1 MFPADILSA
10 GDDLRAKRYSCV
22 ELVDECFRYAEHLN
36 EDLRGYV
43 RQFPESAREAAKKA
57 DEELASGKDRGPLH
71 GIPIAAKDIIP
82 TLEGPIRAG
91 TEVQNPTWDR
101 AFDAP
106 VVARLREAGV
116 IFTGKTLTMEL
127 AVGVPD
133 PDRPGTEARNPW
145 NAARWAGGS
154 SSGGGAGLPARMFL
168 ASLGSDT
175 GGSIRVPAAYCGITG
190 LTQTFGRV
198 PKTDVIPLA
207 PSLDVVGPMTHTAA
221 DAAAML
227 QVMAGP
233 DPGDPYSAKVPVP
246 DFSERL
252 GDSIKGLRVGV
263 ARRHHLDRDSA
274 LPELADRF
282 EDAVNELAGAGA
294 ILSEVDLPHYEEA
307 FDAVLLTFFTEGL
320 AHHRRELH
328 EQWEAFAP
336 PTRQAFANALFFNA
350 GDYVL
355 AQKVRRALRRQIS
368 DLYNEVDVIIGPTA
382 ITGALE
388 LDAFSLSEYVSALC
402 TNYWNAIGNPVVSIP
417 MGFTD
422 DGMPLGLQVAGRHF
436 DEVTVLQVADAY
448 QRLTDWH
455 RRVPPM
461 VEAVAERRDTESQE
475 IAR

>member
-1 MFPADILSA
+1 MFPSDILSA
-10 GDDLRAKRYSCV
+10 GRDLRAGRYSCL
-22 ELVDECFRYAEHLN
+22 ELVDECLRYADELN
-36 EDLRGYV
+36 GTLRGYV
-43 RQFPESAREAAKKA
+43 RQFPESAREAAKQA
-57 DEELASGKDRGPLH
+57 DAELAAGKDRGPLH

-82 TLEGPIRAG
+82 TQEAPVRAG
-91 TEVQNPTWDR
+91 SEVQNPTWDR

-106 VVARLREAGV
+106 VVKRLRDAGA
-116 IFTGKTLTMEL
+116 IMMGKTLTMEL

-133 PDRPGTEARNPW
+133 LDRPGTEARNPW
-145 NAARWAGGS
+145 NADRWSGGS

-227 QVMAGP
+227 QIMAGP
-233 DPGDPYSAKVPVP
+233 DPGDPYSSKVTVP
-246 DFSERL
+246 DFSEKI
-252 GDSIKGLRVGV
+252 GKSIEGMRVGV
-263 ARRHHLDRDSA
+263 ARRHHLDRESA

-282 EDAVNELAGAGA
+282 EAAVEVFESLGAVTTEVEL
-294 ILSEVDLPHYEEA
+294 PYYEQA

-320 AHHRRELH
+320 AHHQRELR

-350 GDYVL
+350 GDYVI
-355 AQKVRRALRRQIS
+355 AQKVRRTLRRMLTEMYR
-368 DLYNEVDVIIGPTA
+368 DVDIIIGPTA

-388 LDAFSLSEYVSALC
+388 LEGFSLAEYVSALC

-417 MGFTD
+417 MGFTN
-422 DGMPLGLQVAGRHF
+422 DGMPLGLQIAGRHF
-436 DEVTVLQVADAY
+436 DEVTVFQAADAY
-448 QRLTDWH
+448 QRETDWH

-461 VEAVAERRDTESQE
+461 VEAVARPFGTEKE
-475 IAR
+475 TA